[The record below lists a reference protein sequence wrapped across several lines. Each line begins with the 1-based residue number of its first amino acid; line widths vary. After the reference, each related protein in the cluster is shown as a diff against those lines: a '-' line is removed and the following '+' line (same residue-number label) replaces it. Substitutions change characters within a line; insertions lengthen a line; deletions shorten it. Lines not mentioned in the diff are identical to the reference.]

1 MTSAIVFQP
10 LSLSKL
16 SAAAPCRL
24 PLVSLT
30 YFEIDMDFY
39 CWGIKMVF

>member
-16 SAAAPCRL
+16 SAAAPCPL

-30 YFEIDMDFY
+30 CFEIDVDFC
-39 CWGIKMVF
+39 CWGIEMVF